1 MSKLIKFILG
11 ILIITYRCGL
21 IYYVAIGLYT
31 TYNDQNNTLNNLQWY
46 ICAVIFDIYLINLEK
61 HLSADIYI
69 KKDDGE
75 KTNTG
80 D

>member
-1 MSKLIKFILG
+1 
-11 ILIITYRCGL
+11 
-21 IYYVAIGLYT
+21 VGLYT
-31 TYNDQNNTLNNLQWY
+31 TYKDQNNTLNNLQWY

>member
-11 ILIITYRCGL
+11 ILIIVYRCGL
-21 IYYVAIGLYT
+21 IYYVAVGLYT
-31 TYNDQNNTLNNLQWY
+31 TYKDQNNTLNNLQWY